1 MSDSSKT
8 YSTGI
13 SVFMLLSIVFT
24 VLKLTGYIN
33 WSWWW
38 VWSPVLIPI
47 GIALVVALVCLIIG
61 IIQTRKENRR

>member
-1 MSDSSKT
+1 
-8 YSTGI
+8 
-13 SVFMLLSIVFT
+13 MLLSIVFT